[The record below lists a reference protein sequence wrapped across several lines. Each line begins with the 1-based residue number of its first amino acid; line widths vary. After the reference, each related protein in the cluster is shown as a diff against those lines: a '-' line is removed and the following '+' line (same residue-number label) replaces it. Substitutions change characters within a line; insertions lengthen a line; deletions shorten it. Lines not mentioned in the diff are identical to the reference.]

1 MYSEWYAFLPACL
14 LRNNKSLLCPAQARR
29 DNYSYWLNHLPQRLL
44 GLQLLASFFLRLLPP
59 ANCAVLQHYESLFFK
74 FYTETMMGVGAAL
87 PLTLVCK
94 RAQKGKWFKVC
105 LWLKLRH
112 NVCCEFICRSES
124 ISSRHD
130 TFIHFSHFQ
139 RKNLGFLESQICYSK
154 SFSTLQ
160 INEALI
166 NNTLVLCFY
175 LFYMLNLCVRQ
186 WYYCPAL
193 SFCYSWEHMNLK
205 IELQPV
211 FTVNTFPPRLHEV
224 AGPWLSIEKGEKK
237 ERGPLKR
244 CFVLV

>member
-1 MYSEWYAFLPACL
+1 
-14 LRNNKSLLCPAQARR
+14 
-29 DNYSYWLNHLPQRLL
+29 
-44 GLQLLASFFLRLLPP
+44 
-59 ANCAVLQHYESLFFK
+59 
-74 FYTETMMGVGAAL
+74 MGVGAAL

>member
-1 MYSEWYAFLPACL
+1 MCVLSSFAGQNP
-14 LRNNKSLLCPAQARR
+14 SP
-29 DNYSYWLNHLPQRLL
+29 L
-44 GLQLLASFFLRLLPP
+44 G
-59 ANCAVLQHYESLFFK
+59 
-74 FYTETMMGVGAAL
+74 
-87 PLTLVCK
+87 
-94 RAQKGKWFKVC
+94 
-105 LWLKLRH
+105 
-112 NVCCEFICRSES
+112 I
-124 ISSRHD
+124 SRHD

-224 AGPWLSIEKGEKK
+224 AGPWLSIEKGREGPWKGALCWFRRA
-237 ERGPLKR
+237 RGFRLSEVVVVGQQPGLQTLLLADNELPSGVTSPSWTAPWAARSQAGLSWLGARLRHTREGCENKPL
-244 CFVLV
+244 VLC